1 MSEIKKLSIRSTLWE
16 DPIQIVGIND
26 VVLNKLNVKGKYV
39 LKYDLTNYAIKYDGG
54 GFWLYIDDL
63 EGYFE
68 FDNGIGFLQII
79 FKDAEQERLY
89 DRIWNQ
95 IIDNI
100 DNNKTIKDTKKVRL
114 NSDDLP
120 LGLKF
125 EIKNITIVINAV
137 VKKNDVYYP
146 QISLNNYTY
155 KVQKC

>member
-1 MSEIKKLSIRSTLWE
+1 MSEIKKLIIHSTLWE
-16 DPIQIVGIND
+16 DPIEIIGIND
-26 VVLNKLNVKGKYV
+26 VVLYKLNVKGKYV
-39 LKYDLTNYAIKYDGG
+39 IRYDLTDYAIKYDGG

-63 EGYFE
+63 EGYFK

-89 DRIWNQ
+89 DRIWDQ

-100 DNNKTIKDTKKVRL
+100 DNNKAIKDLKKIRL
-114 NSDDLP
+114 NSDELP

-125 EIKNITIVINAV
+125 EIKNITIVIKAV

-146 QISLNNYTY
+146 QISLNNCTY
-155 KVQKC
+155 KV

>member
-1 MSEIKKLSIRSTLWE
+1 M
-16 DPIQIVGIND
+16 
-26 VVLNKLNVKGKYV
+26 
-39 LKYDLTNYAIKYDGG
+39 
-54 GFWLYIDDL
+54 YIDDL
-63 EGYFE
+63 EGYFK

-100 DNNKTIKDTKKVRL
+100 DNNKTIKDIKKIKL

-125 EIKNITIVINAV
+125 EIKNITIVIKAV
-137 VKKNDVYYP
+137 VKFRNVR
-146 QISLNNYTY
+146 IW
-155 KVQKC
+155 